1 MMMKIITILLVITA
15 VLFAGCTDSAPSVQ
29 SVTVPQV
36 KETPARHTP
45 QVSAAVTTVP
55 QTVTTVQVTATERPV
70 RIFNGEY
77 HWVEYRLNSSTTM
90 PPNPRFSWE
99 YNIKMERS
107 RETYKDNPAVHY
119 KITTISDYSEWVN
132 QELITTKDGLVLFD
146 DSYYD
151 ASTYR
156 FLGKTYSETI
166 NGVEKP
172 VVDDSAYY
180 SQHYREERPAGW
192 MGITPFS
199 EMNIT
204 LTDHGTESVT
214 VPAGTYRDARKYTGK
229 FYDGTPITFWVAPG
243 IPVPVRY
250 EFPYKEMDG
259 VNPFFSYELK
269 GWG

>member
-1 MMMKIITILLVITA
+1 MKFLYVGIITIFLVIA
-15 VLFAGCTDSAPSVQ
+15 VVFTGCTDSAASAPSVTNLQ
-29 SVTVPQV
+29 ITPNVA
-36 KETPARHTP
+36 ETRVISEA
-45 QVSAAVTTVP
+45 TTSSQP
-55 QTVTTVQVTATERPV
+55 TTTVQATVTANPV
-70 RIFNGEY
+70 KIFNGEY

-99 YNIKMERS
+99 YTIKMERS
-107 RETYKDNPAVHY
+107 RETYKNNPAVHY

-132 QELITTKDGLVLFD
+132 QELITTKNGLVFVD
-146 DSYYD
+146 DSYYNG
-151 ASTYR
+151 STYR

-166 NGVEKP
+166 KGVEKP
-172 VVDDSAYY
+172 VGDDSTYY

-192 MGITPFS
+192 LGITPFS

-204 LTDHGTESVT
+204 LTDLGTESVT

-229 FYDGTPITFWVAPG
+229 FHDETPITFWVAPG